1 LYFFFDR
8 KFISCLSNFPKL
20 LVAGVDG
27 AAVGLGATMLVHF
40 DLVFA
45 SDKATFETPY
55 AQLGHIAEGA
65 ATTILGRLLVAEMIM
80 GSQRL
85 TAGQAHYYGL
95 VTRTLWPDRF
105 HDELIPLVK
114 ALARQSL
121 QVSCIFKKC
130 SYNSLRT

>member
-1 LYFFFDR
+1 M
-8 KFISCLSNFPKL
+8 
-20 LVAGVDG
+20 DG

-80 GSQRL
+80 GNQRL

-114 ALARQSL
+114 SLARQSL
-121 QVSCIFKKC
+121 QVSFFLFKQQFK
-130 SYNSLRT
+130 SFYMISLT

>member
-1 LYFFFDR
+1 M
-8 KFISCLSNFPKL
+8 
-20 LVAGVDG
+20 DG

-55 AQLGHIAEGA
+55 TQLGHIAEGA

-121 QVSCIFKKC
+121 QVTFIFKFHNFF
-130 SYNSLRT
+130 SYKLMYLKNICNKYRYNKFGLFNSL

>member
-1 LYFFFDR
+1 M
-8 KFISCLSNFPKL
+8 
-20 LVAGVDG
+20 AGVDG

-65 ATTILGRLLVAEMIM
+65 ATTMLSRLAFAEMVM

-95 VTRTLWPDRF
+95 VTRTVWPDRF

-114 ALARQSL
+114 SLARQSM
-121 QVSCIFKKC
+121 QVSFILKLI
-130 SYNSLRT
+130 YL